1 MKQNII
7 SPLLLVCNIK
17 SITFSLLAL
26 VLLCTSNE
34 IFGQSNSR
42 IDSLKTAF
50 ENETNDSLKV
60 LSEINLA
67 KGIHRMQ
74 HDLESEYFHA
84 KEAVDRALR
93 INDTVLYARAL
104 DNLGLL
110 YRYHQRYDQALSLH
124 TRAFELIKDKD
135 VDPIFKMIMGN
146 NAGVAGRYNHKN
158 DTAFLYYMQALKIAE
173 DVDNLKNI
181 AISTNGIGNTLSNI
195 PGRENEALPYFERS
209 LKAQQEIGN
218 DLGVA
223 MNYLS
228 ISDYYI
234 VKGDFET
241 ANEYLK
247 KLLKLNQD
255 RNDEFGI
262 AITYEYMGI
271 SKLKEGEDLDK
282 AVTYFQTSADGY
294 KSLKNI
300 HRQAEILTHLGNTY
314 LKKGELNRA
323 EDYYKESL
331 QLSKGL
337 NALAMI
343 STNVLKL
350 SEVSEQKGDYK
361 SALSNFKLSQV
372 YKDSININEQN
383 VKIEAL
389 TQEYNL
395 EKKESH
401 IQFLEKD
408 KALQQVLLNTQKDEL
423 KRRQIITILL
433 AIALGAILI
442 IFFMQYRNYKIRK
455 TANERLNQAEKEK
468 MVTIYERNLAQA
480 EILVTRLQINPH
492 FIFNSLNAI
501 TYLIQS
507 EQNCKAIE
515 YLGIFSH
522 YTRMVLETSKQQ
534 VISLQEELE
543 LAENYLKLEENRFSN
558 DFKYVI
564 SGIENPDLED
574 VLIPPLLIQPFLE
587 NAIWHG
593 LLASPRKKKLLSI
606 HIEIDENQTQIII
619 DDNGAGRDNKN
630 KINTIKSHNSMG
642 MGIIKE
648 RIELYN
654 KTNEGKINYKII
666 DKKDDE
672 GKPLGTRII
681 LELYN
686 TMDYFRNH
694 PSKMSVSHA

>member
-1 MKQNII
+1 M
-7 SPLLLVCNIK
+7 
-17 SITFSLLAL
+17 T
-26 VLLCTSNE
+26 
-34 IFGQSNSR
+34 
-42 IDSLKTAF
+42 
-50 ENETNDSLKV
+50 
-60 LSEINLA
+60 LA
-67 KGIHRMQ
+67 KEIHRSK
-74 HDLESEYFHA
+74 HNNGKEIEHA
-84 KEAVDRALR
+84 KGAVERALQL
-93 INDTVLYARAL
+93 NDTELYARAL

-110 YRYHQRYDQALSLH
+110 YRYHKQYDQALALH
-124 TRAFELIKDKD
+124 IKAFELIKDKN
-135 VDPIFKMIMGN
+135 VKPIYKMIFAN
-146 NAGVAGRYNHKN
+146 NAGVAGRYNHKY
-158 DTAFLYYMQALKIAE
+158 DTATLYYMEALKIAE
-173 DVDNLKNI
+173 EENDLKNI
-181 AISTNGIGNTLSNI
+181 AISSNGIGNTLSNI
-195 PGRENEALPYFERS
+195 PGRENDIMPYFERA
-209 LKAQQEIGN
+209 LEAEQERGN
-218 DLGVA
+218 TLGVA

-234 VKGDFET
+234 SIRKYNT
-241 ANEYLK
+241 ARKYLDKLIELNNE
-247 KLLKLNQD
+247 
-255 RNDEFGI
+255 RNDLFGL
-262 AITYEYMGI
+262 AITNEFRGI
-271 SKLKEGEDLDK
+271 SYLSEGLDLDK
-282 AVTYFQTSADGY
+282 AISYFQLSADQFKSLNNRHKEAAILIHLGDTYFQKHEFNKAEEYYLQSLTLS
-294 KSLKNI
+294 KSLN
-300 HRQAEILTHLGNTY
+300 
-314 LKKGELNRA
+314 ELRLI
-323 EDYYKESL
+323 S
-331 QLSKGL
+331 S
-337 NALAMI
+337 NAQ
-343 STNVLKL
+343 KL
-350 SEVSEQKGDYK
+350 SDLSEKKKDYR
-361 SALSNFKLSQV
+361 SALSFYKLSQT
-372 YKDSININEQN
+372 YKDSIKLNEQN

-395 EKKESH
+395 GKKESQ
-401 IQFLEKD
+401 IQLLEKD
-408 KALQQVLLNTQKDEL
+408 KSLQQA
-423 KRRQIITILL
+423 ILESQNEQL
-433 AIALGAILI
+433 ERKQVINVFLGIGLVSILI
-442 IFFMQYRNYKIRK
+442 IFFLQYRNYRIRK
-455 TANERLNQAEKEK
+455 ITNERISQAEKEK